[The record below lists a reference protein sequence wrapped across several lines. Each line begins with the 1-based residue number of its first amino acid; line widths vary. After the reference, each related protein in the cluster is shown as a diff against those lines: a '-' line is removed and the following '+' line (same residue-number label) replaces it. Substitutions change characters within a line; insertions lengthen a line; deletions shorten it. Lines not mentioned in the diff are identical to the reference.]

1 MISVSRLCSTW
12 PILLIGIIFGT
23 STRLTLELAGV
34 GHDGVGLLLR
44 DAHDFLLAGNR
55 HSLAASVFDEARALG
70 FRIVEEALT
79 LTNDL
84 ARLREFARERIA
96 DFIHNLKSRGDV
108 DLAKIVLAEHRFR
121 ILKKDR
127 EFLNETENSC
137 FVHCIPFMPAANM
150 LHFNTLRKA
159 AGCFHC
165 NR

>member
-1 MISVSRLCSTW
+1 MSQHPSLR
-12 PILLIGIIFGT
+12 
-23 STRLTLELAGV
+23 V
-34 GHDGVGLLLR
+34 GGKIRKIRNVMKR
-44 DAHDFLLAGNR
+44 Y
-55 HSLAASVFDEARALG
+55 
-70 FRIVEEALT
+70 
-79 LTNDL
+79 
-84 ARLREFARERIA
+84 ERI
-96 DFIHNLKSRGDV
+96 DVLRNLKSRGDV